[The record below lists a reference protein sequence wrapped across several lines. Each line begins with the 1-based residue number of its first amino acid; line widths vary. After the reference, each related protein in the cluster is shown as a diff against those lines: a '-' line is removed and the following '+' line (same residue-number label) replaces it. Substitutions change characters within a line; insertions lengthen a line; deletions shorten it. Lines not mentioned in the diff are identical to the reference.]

1 MKKIFAILTFW
12 ALAGMVSCSNEPE
25 VVNPEEGVKTYEL
38 GIATDETRV
47 EYNDGGEDGNTHKYR
62 WEKGDELAV

>member
-1 MKKIFAILTFW
+1 MGGVKTMKKIFAILTFW

-47 EYNDGGEDGNTHKYR
+47 E
-62 WEKGDELAV
+62 